1 MICSVKKT
9 EKEEPVQFEQ
19 LPPRVKTDTKSR
31 ESDVYSVFD
40 NHSFNLQPL
49 VDAGVMACFLL

>member
-1 MICSVKKT
+1 MICSVKKS
-9 EKEEPVQFEQ
+9 EEEEPVQFEQ
-19 LPPRVKTDTKSR
+19 LPPRVKMDNKSR

-49 VDAGVMACFLL
+49 VDAGVITCFLP